1 MKTSSYL
8 KGKTFLATLYNNT
21 CIWCIHVYNRMSVI
35 FSITIL
41 AWRNSTQV
49 FFIIWY
55 LYYKVS
61 HTYWSRAKQR
71 TVVSAFP
78 YHICLRQFSIQCFKC
93 NNQKIMW
100 LSSSCLLKY
109 KKGMK
114 NIEYWFYMR
123 KPPTNFSSHSNR
135 HINSSTRVVC
145 HFVSLLYTRICQSSS
160 RWFKKPIE
168 LQIYI

>member
-21 CIWCIHVYNRMSVI
+21 CIWCIHVYNSMSVI

-61 HTYWSRAKQR
+61 HTCWSRAKQR

-109 KKGMK
+109 KKEMK

-123 KPPTNFSSHSNR
+123 KPPQ
-135 HINSSTRVVC
+135 ILVVIATDILTVPQEL
-145 HFVSLLYTRICQSSS
+145 FVILSVCYIHVSASLLQGDL
-160 RWFKKPIE
+160 KNP
-168 LQIYI
+168 

>member
-8 KGKTFLATLYNNT
+8 KRFLLHY
-21 CIWCIHVYNRMSVI
+21 IIIHVSDVYMYIIECLLYFPSPYQPEETVHRC
-35 FSITIL
+35 
-41 AWRNSTQV
+41 

-145 HFVSLLYTRICQSSS
+145 HFVSLFYTRICQSSS